1 MASPEDLRVLR
12 ELQSRPENKVCS
24 DCPVKN
30 PQWASVSY
38 GVFMCLECSG
48 KHRSLGVHISYVR
61 SVNMDEWKPKEIKKM
76 QLGGN
81 RKMNSVFQKYG
92 VAKET
97 PITQK
102 YHTRAAEIYRE
113 MMNAAAEG
121 RKYRPS
127 AELPARGARAATCGD
142 EQTRAQRAAL
152 EEGTGGAHDRR

>member
-81 RKMNSVFQKYG
+81 RNARIAG
-92 VAKET
+92 
-97 PITQK
+97 
-102 YHTRAAEIYRE
+102 AAIVH
-113 MMNAAAEG
+113 G
-121 RKYRPS
+121 RN
-127 AELPARGARAATCGD
+127 
-142 EQTRAQRAAL
+142 
-152 EEGTGGAHDRR
+152 EEGGHVEDVGRSGWKRGCEEEDMETGGKSARERGRECKWRK